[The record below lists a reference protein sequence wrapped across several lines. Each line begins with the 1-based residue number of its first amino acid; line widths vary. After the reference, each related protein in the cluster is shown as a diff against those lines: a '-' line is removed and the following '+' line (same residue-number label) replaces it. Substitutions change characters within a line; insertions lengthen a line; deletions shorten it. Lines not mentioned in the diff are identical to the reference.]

1 MDETVKERDLSDLLW
16 VFGCESSTVS
26 VWLCP
31 EETYVHGCIL
41 LNGEGGDFPLY
52 YEGEPLFSETVIMY
66 SLICTHILTFHI
78 SLIHLMRDWFPDV
91 SMTSLFHL
99 N

>member
-41 LNGEGGDFPLY
+41 RVGAVIFPFTMKVNPSFQRL
-52 YEGEPLFSETVIMY
+52 L
-66 SLICTHILTFHI
+66 
-78 SLIHLMRDWFPDV
+78 
-91 SMTSLFHL
+91 
-99 N
+99 

>member
-31 EETYVHGCIL
+31 EEVYVHGCIL
-41 LNGEGGDFPLY
+41 RVGAVIFPFTMKVTPSFQRL
-52 YEGEPLFSETVIMY
+52 L
-66 SLICTHILTFHI
+66 
-78 SLIHLMRDWFPDV
+78 
-91 SMTSLFHL
+91 
-99 N
+99 

>member
-31 EETYVHGCIL
+31 EETYVHGFIL
-41 LNGEGGDFPLY
+41 RVGAVIFPFTMKVNPSFQRL
-52 YEGEPLFSETVIMY
+52 L
-66 SLICTHILTFHI
+66 
-78 SLIHLMRDWFPDV
+78 
-91 SMTSLFHL
+91 
-99 N
+99 